1 MMEDLKL
8 HANNIRKNIV
18 KMVTNAKSGHPGG
31 SLSAADILTVLYFE
45 FMDIN
50 RENANSIDR
59 DRFVLS
65 KGHASPALY
74 AVLKEKGIIDDDLL
88 SFRVLGSR
96 LQGHP
101 DMKRVEGVD
110 MSTGSLG
117 QGISAAVGMAIANKL
132 DKNEHRIYAMLG
144 DGECQEGEVW
154 EASMAAAHYKLDNL
168 CAILDFNGLQIDGDI
183 RDVMSPLPFD
193 EKFKAF
199 GWHVIE
205 IDGHNFD
212 EIRNAL
218 NEAKTVK
225 GKPTMI
231 IAHTVK
237 GKGVS
242 YMENAANW
250 HGVAPNVEQC
260 EIALKD
266 LEVIK

>member
-1 MMEDLKL
+1 MEDLKL

-132 DKNEHRIYAMLG
+132 DNNEHRIYAMLG